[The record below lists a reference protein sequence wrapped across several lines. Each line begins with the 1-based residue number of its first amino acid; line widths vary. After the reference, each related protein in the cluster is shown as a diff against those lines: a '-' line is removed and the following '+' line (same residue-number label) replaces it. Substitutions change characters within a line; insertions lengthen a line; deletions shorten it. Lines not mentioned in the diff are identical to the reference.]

1 MTTQKR
7 KETFETTTGKI
18 LGYFIFNKTLPTKMG
33 NASSLYNAITKYR
46 SYYKKMQNS
55 TTNPCEK
62 KYKQTLSSH
71 QIACLDHIHPWILRH
86 ESIID
91 IVYPQPH
98 QQDWL
103 AYLRTLQQLTME
115 DYITTFCFCS
125 PNTKRFVTGDAK
137 TFREFMIF
145 KVGLHYIKFHE
156 CSFVSCHGTMKRILS
171 FLLLNQD
178 FSFMMRKVRLPPT
191 IVTIDNHQR
200 KEPNHVSSC
209 YFSPNGVPNFLK
221 VIMQETLQSIF
232 DKELLDMLSSSTTAD
247 DLKTVLNEFD
257 HCFDTFHYGTTGRYS
272 KTIDAILH
280 QELPQPRRTTF
291 SCKRFPSFCIP
302 QTQVSVNELYVYGAA
317 GRPYLDSRCRP
328 MPYSV
333 AMLGEECWKHCWH
346 YFGPLS
352 KQCPPYHCQ
361 VCTYCSMFGS
371 TMRLHKDNGY
381 QSEDGD
387 LAGTTAPSDTNSHIF
402 GTDVMVVTL
411 NDSMNFHLVPP
422 PSGSTHR
429 ATQQQYMKEKMQS
442 KGKVIE
448 LDEYSIYIHS
458 AHDDE
463 LYMHGLEFD
472 STTKKSQTNRTRFAF
487 VFRWLCKSK
496 MYRASEHDDASNRY
510 SVYERS
516 AFDQITKGFRI
527 TGNQWFEHLNY
538 DDKSLANIERN
549 L

>member
-1 MTTQKR
+1 
-7 KETFETTTGKI
+7 
-18 LGYFIFNKTLPTKMG
+18 
-33 NASSLYNAITKYR
+33 
-46 SYYKKMQNS
+46 
-55 TTNPCEK
+55 
-62 KYKQTLSSH
+62 
-71 QIACLDHIHPWILRH
+71 
-86 ESIID
+86 
-91 IVYPQPH
+91 
-98 QQDWL
+98 
-103 AYLRTLQQLTME
+103 
-115 DYITTFCFCS
+115 
-125 PNTKRFVTGDAK
+125 
-137 TFREFMIF
+137 
-145 KVGLHYIKFHE
+145 
-156 CSFVSCHGTMKRILS
+156 
-171 FLLLNQD
+171 
-178 FSFMMRKVRLPPT
+178 
-191 IVTIDNHQR
+191 
-200 KEPNHVSSC
+200 
-209 YFSPNGVPNFLK
+209 
-221 VIMQETLQSIF
+221 
-232 DKELLDMLSSSTTAD
+232 
-247 DLKTVLNEFD
+247 
-257 HCFDTFHYGTTGRYS
+257 
-272 KTIDAILH
+272 
-280 QELPQPRRTTF
+280 
-291 SCKRFPSFCIP
+291 
-302 QTQVSVNELYVYGAA
+302 
-317 GRPYLDSRCRP
+317 
-328 MPYSV
+328 
-333 AMLGEECWKHCWH
+333 
-346 YFGPLS
+346 
-352 KQCPPYHCQ
+352 
-361 VCTYCSMFGS
+361 MFGS

-429 ATQQQYMKEKMQS
+429 ATQQQYMKEKMRS